1 MSISKRGR
9 GRPKGSETD
18 DSKVLA
24 AVADMI
30 TADPKLAPT
39 TAMRKADPQWTQ
51 ASLRRYQDKW
61 KRRGSGLLAA
71 AQARIQAKVRRPISA
86 GAFYAAATGDISYYA
101 AGSSARAAAEL
112 ASGSAARAAAELANG
127 AVARAAVEAACGAH
141 TRLAVEM
148 ARGGAGH
155 RAIDLA
161 SGNASYV
168 AELAKAGVYQQ
179 AVNQIDS
186 PHLKAALRAV
196 DDPYVRALRD
206 LEVSGM
212 GRAFHALEEQEK
224 LLRYTRGY

>member
-1 MSISKRGR
+1 
-9 GRPKGSETD
+9 
-18 DSKVLA
+18 
-24 AVADMI
+24 
-30 TADPKLAPT
+30 
-39 TAMRKADPQWTQ
+39 
-51 ASLRRYQDKW
+51 
-61 KRRGSGLLAA
+61 
-71 AQARIQAKVRRPISA
+71 
-86 GAFYAAATGDISYYA
+86 
-101 AGSSARAAAEL
+101 
-112 ASGSAARAAAELANG
+112 
-127 AVARAAVEAACGAH
+127 
-141 TRLAVEM
+141 M